1 MALNMVRN
9 ESKFVISLDMSDTI
23 LRIFQTTS
31 TLTSSKFAYYYEI
44 FCYGVSCSN
53 VDRYTNYGHGW
64 NHAHATFYG
73 DINGGE
79 TMQGACGYG
88 NLFEQGYGLKTT
100 ALSTALFNNGAAC
113 GACFE
118 IMCANDPQWCVRGSV
133 IRVTATNFCPPNYT
147 KTHDIWCNPPQKHFD
162 LSLPMFLKIAQYK
175 AGVVPVIYRRVMCWK
190 KGGIKFEIKGNPY
203 WMLVLVYNVGGVGDV
218 TSVKIKG
225 SSSNNW
231 IDMSRSWGQNWHTSE
246 GLQGQALSFR
256 VETSDGK
263 VVQSNDVAP
272 ANWQLGQTY
281 EGKNFH

>member
-1 MALNMVRN
+1 MAALYKIYLFCLQVV
-9 ESKFVISLDMSDTI
+9 VI
-23 LRIFQTTS
+23 
-31 TLTSSKFAYYYEI
+31 FAV
-44 FCYGVSCSN
+44 VSCSSE
-53 VDRYTNYGHGW
+53 DRYTNHGHGW

-175 AGVVPVIYRRVMCWK
+175 AGVVPVIYRRVVCWK